1 MSVRPIRF
9 RRVPLQGAACML
21 AWALSAAA
29 CALPPGDGA
38 FGAAQTLPGDVSLA
52 VRVRGSAA
60 LRTDATLAGVRA
72 ALERVVGSRELGAA
86 WERFAA
92 DLGMEG
98 PVLAERL
105 MGQDA
110 VYAER
115 TRGGAVE
122 WVAIVRSE
130 QPMHDLMVGRLKP
143 AVGVGGRCVYPAQ
156 RIATSWRPPYLLI
169 GGSDRT
175 GLLDETV
182 ARFDA
187 ADGAGSLAAAADLA
201 PMLGWQAWPI
211 EVVLRHELPIGGLTA
226 FAARP
231 GDGVLRVRHRSRFDR
246 APIHVAPGVAAD
258 AAVLGAVGERHLAA
272 FSLNPWRGPLDAAEP
287 LDAVLLEGG
296 FDESMRANLGARQVA
311 LVGDAAV
318 RGTKVRAPTVA
329 VAFEVRD
336 PLLAA
341 RQWHSWAKRLA
352 ESVARRAGLASAS
365 AATEGPVGLW
375 SIDLAPSLRTLT
387 DDHPFVRDLRLC
399 WTEASG
405 PGGRWQVVGSDAA
418 LVGQLSDA
426 VARSGR
432 APDRGGANELATIS
446 GQALAAHLR
455 SWLVEPGLLVR
466 GPIEDFVQ
474 AASTAAALAESA
486 PRVRWRA
493 RGSEDGVIESDIE
506 VELRAEPARAVP
518 G

>member
-1 MSVRPIRF
+1 MSARPDRSF
-9 RRVPLQGAACML
+9 PRLLQGAVCSI
-21 AWALSAAA
+21 AWCIAAA
-29 CALPPGDGA
+29 AVALPPGEGA
-38 FGAAQTLPGDVSLA
+38 FGAARTLPGDVALA
-52 VRVRGSAA
+52 VRVRGLEA
-60 LRTDATLAGVRA
+60 LRADATLASVRA

-92 DLGMEG
+92 DLGLEG
-98 PVLAERL
+98 PALAERL

-130 QPMHDLMVGRLKP
+130 QAMHDLMVSRLRP

-156 RIATSWRPPYLLI
+156 RIATSWRPPFLLI
-169 GGSDRT
+169 GGSDRA

-187 ADGAGSLAAAADLA
+187 ADPAGSLAASPDLA
-201 PMLGWQAWPI
+201 PVLGWQPWPV
-211 EVVLRHELPIGGLTA
+211 EVVLRHDLPIGGLTA

-231 GDGVLRVRHRSRFDR
+231 DDGVLRVRHRSRFDR

-258 AAVLGAVGERHLAA
+258 EAVLRAVGERHLAA
-272 FSLNPWRGPLDAAEP
+272 FSLNPWRGALDASEP
-287 LDAVLLEGG
+287 LDAVLIEGG

-311 LVGDAAV
+311 LVGDSAV
-318 RGTKVRAPTVA
+318 RGTRLRAPTVA

-341 RQWHSWAKRLA
+341 RQWDAWARRLA
-352 ESVARRAGLASAS
+352 ESVARRAGLQV
-365 AATEGPVGLW
+365 AAAAAEGAGGLRT
-375 SIDLAPSLRTLT
+375 IDLAPALRTLT
-387 DDHPFVRDLRLC
+387 DDHPFVRDLRVC
-399 WTEASG
+399 WVQASG
-405 PGGRWQVVGSDAA
+405 PGGRWHVMGSDAS
-418 LVGQLSDA
+418 LVAELADA

-432 APDRGGANELATIS
+432 APDPRGANELASIS

-455 SWLVEPGLLVR
+455 SWLTDPSLLVR
-466 GPIEDFVQ
+466 GPAEEFAQ
-474 AASTAAALAESA
+474 AAATAAELAAAA

-493 RGSEDGVIESDIE
+493 RGSDDGVIESEIE
-506 VELRAEPARAVP
+506 VELRAEPARAVSR
-518 G
+518 